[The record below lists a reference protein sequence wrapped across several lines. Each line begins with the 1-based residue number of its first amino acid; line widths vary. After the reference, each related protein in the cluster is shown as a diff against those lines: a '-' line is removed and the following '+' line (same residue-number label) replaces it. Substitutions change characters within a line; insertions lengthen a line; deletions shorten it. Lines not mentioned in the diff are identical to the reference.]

1 MYVGTLQVAEN
12 LLAEALKTVIIQS
25 RDILFMEEKT
35 TVDWEIKKKGTSSE
49 STNNDRLDIA
59 WIHLVVNR
67 MLAESTEGEPD
78 TGSGQGSES
87 DSDEQ
92 LT

>member
-1 MYVGTLQVAEN
+1 
-12 LLAEALKTVIIQS
+12 
-25 RDILFMEEKT
+25 MEEKT

-67 MLAESTEGEPD
+67 MLAEEQSEPVGFRQGTKSTEGEPD